1 MRAVVQRVRRAR
13 VTVGDDA
20 VGAIGP
26 GLAVLVGF
34 RSGDTEADAEYL
46 LDKIIGLRIFEDEN
60 GKMNLGLRD
69 VGGGL
74 LLVPNF
80 TLYGDCRK
88 GRRPS
93 FGHAAPP
100 DEAEGLFQVVLERA
114 RGQLGQVEAGH
125 FGARMQVEIENDG
138 PVTLLL
144 DSQRDF

>member
-13 VTVGDDA
+13 VTVGDHA